1 MAIPLK
7 YNFRNL
13 MVRKVSTG
21 MTVFVICLV
30 VTVFL
35 FVLSLWSGVTRTLST
50 NASDRNVVT
59 LRVGAQAEMQSV
71 VTRDSA
77 DLIRSLPWIEPDARG
92 HPLVA
97 AERLRHATSSNTA

>member
-35 FVLSLWSGVTRTLST
+35 FVLSLWSGVTRKLST
-50 NASDRNVVT
+50 NA
-59 LRVGAQAEMQSV
+59 
-71 VTRDSA
+71 
-77 DLIRSLPWIEPDARG
+77 
-92 HPLVA
+92 
-97 AERLRHATSSNTA
+97 